1 VPEGVFVYIRTS
13 GDDSACEK
21 LGVDVQRTACNSI
34 ARHLGLVLTG
44 EFVDDGVSGKVP
56 MHSRPQGKRMM
67 AYLLAN
73 GTKTII
79 TYDGKRIGRTQPVYW
94 AFIGMARD
102 NDIQVLDK
110 DGKNLCESI
119 LGGIEG
125 LMSELD
131 HTATVARLQAGK
143 KVHRE
148 RGERVEGR
156 WPYGSH
162 PHVKYAGER
171 DVVTRIRRLHAAGRT
186 CYAIA
191 KTLNRE
197 GVRTRYGKVF
207 TPTTVRNILV
217 RIGESGVAS

>member
-1 VPEGVFVYIRTS
+1 MRP
-13 GDDSACEK
+13 
-21 LGVDVQRTACNSI
+21 LG
-34 ARHLGLVLTG
+34 
-44 EFVDDGVSGKVP
+44 
-56 MHSRPQGKRMM
+56 PQGKRMM

-102 NDIQVLDK
+102 TDIRVLDK
-110 DGKNLCESI
+110 DGNNLCESVQ
-119 LGGIEG
+119 GGIQG

-143 KVHRE
+143 KVHRD

-156 WPYGSH
+156 WPYGEH

-171 DVVTRIRRLHAAGRT
+171 AVVTRIGRLRAAGQT

-197 GVRTRYGKVF
+197 GVRSRYRKIF
-207 TPTTVRNILV
+207 TPTTVRNILIRLGEA
-217 RIGESGVAS
+217 RIAS

>member
-1 VPEGVFVYIRTS
+1 MAGAFIYIRTS
-13 GDDSACEK
+13 GDDAANEK

-110 DGKNLCESI
+110 DGKNLCESVQ
-119 LGGIEG
+119 GGIEG

-131 HTATVARLQAGK
+131 HTATVARFKLA
-143 KVHRE
+143 
-148 RGERVEGR
+148 
-156 WPYGSH
+156 
-162 PHVKYAGER
+162 
-171 DVVTRIRRLHAAGRT
+171 RR
-186 CYAIA
+186 
-191 KTLNRE
+191 
-197 GVRTRYGKVF
+197 F
-207 TPTTVRNILV
+207 TGN
-217 RIGESGVAS
+217 VASGLRADGLMARIPMSTTPGNATWLNVSARCARLAQHAMPLPRH